1 MENVKK
7 LWNGFKTGI
16 VTLVLAYL
24 FLYVVAIN
32 VNDLE
37 TYKMQILKMAEGDN
51 FFKQFLVA
59 GAAYM
64 VLEVYVLDFF
74 QRISKAVDK
83 KELKE
88 AVKNILYALFIIA
101 GEVLVLSVIDIK
113 EIISD
118 EIFSTIIFLL
128 IIKCI
133 FVVIVQ
139 NIDAYKIN
147 KKLNELNNKE

>member
-101 GEVLVLSVIDIK
+101 GEVLVLSLIDIK

-118 EIFSTIIFLL
+118 EIFSTIVFLL

>member
-88 AVKNILYALFIIA
+88 AVKNILYAFFIIA

-113 EIISD
+113 TL
-118 EIFSTIIFLL
+118 STHTH
-128 IIKCI
+128 KCQPHGI
-133 FVVIVQ
+133 
-139 NIDAYKIN
+139 
-147 KKLNELNNKE
+147 

>member
-101 GEVLVLSVIDIK
+101 GEVLVLSLIDIK